1 MFLLRPSL
9 TKITLRWVLVIP
21 FVLQTIGA
29 VGLVGY
35 LSYQNGEQAVENL
48 ANQLIHEVSHH
59 ISDRLDIYLQIQQQ
73 AMAINAQAVQQK
85 SINPQDFQQ
94 LRNYLWQ
101 QITLSPL
108 LGSSV
113 FVNAQGEQI
122 GYGRLQSQEIV
133 EQAKKLTKEDLSIGT
148 VFLSE
153 LQKSHLGKRKH
164 YLVDSK
170 GQAKKLV
177 YTLEVD
183 NRQLP
188 WYLQSKIAKKQTWS
202 PIFLHKVTPSLGIM
216 ALAPIYDRGG
226 NFQGVFYSDVM
237 LSEISTFLDNLHFS
251 SSGKAFI
258 LERSG
263 DLVATSTL
271 ELPYLSQGKGQLQRL
286 PAVQS
291 QDVQTRSLA
300 QQILKKYGSFRHIVK
315 DTQLSLEIDQKRH
328 FVQISPYSDRY
339 GLDWLVVTA
348 VPASDFMQEIEAN
361 KSQTLLLC
369 CLTLFITIGIGIF
382 TANRI
387 TKPIVRLSQASQA
400 LAQGEWQ
407 QPLSEKIAIA
417 ELQLLT
423 QSFNQTAKDLKQAFE
438 RAKVALNESE
448 DKFAKIFRNSPDFI
462 HIISFETGCYVE
474 VNDRFLE
481 ITGYSRAEVVG
492 HTPLELGI
500 AVKPEK
506 LSQMCQLLQTE
517 QRVYNFELE
526 LQTKSGEI
534 KIGLISSEWIE
545 LEGKPYILSVFK
557 DYTERKQVEL
567 ELQQVRE
574 LREAIF
580 NESADA
586 IFLVEPPPNRRILDC
601 NQRAV
606 ELFEVKSKAQLI
618 GIQGN
623 ILQKRQ
629 FTDEELAEIAIEI
642 EQQSFWSREVEY
654 LTKKGNSFWGNL
666 AVKMIQVAGQFMYLV
681 RVTDITANKR
691 IATELQQSE
700 ARLQNLADASPVII
714 YTVADNKSG
723 PGPVRYEYLS
733 PAFEEIYEVPV
744 AEALQNPAI
753 IFNEI
758 HPEDRLAYQQAIARS
773 MAALQLFKYEWRI
786 VTPSGKIKWIQANS
800 RPERRANGEIIW
812 HGVAQ
817 DISDRKQ
824 LELALQAS
832 QAKLNDILN
841 SVSAIITSMR
851 VFPDRTWDITHVS
864 AGCEFISGYTPAE
877 LRNNNLWISQI
888 FPEDWQ
894 MMADAVFANI
904 FAEQTGTYEYR
915 LYHKDGS
922 ICWISQ
928 TSSSRWDEAQKCW
941 VVTAVSSDISE
952 RKQVEAALRES
963 EEKFRRAFDDAAIGM
978 ALISPHGQFLQV
990 NRSLC
995 EMVGYSEA
1003 ELLRLNSL
1011 EITHPDDIPTNLAAA
1026 TQVLK
1031 EKQRIYQL
1039 KQRYIHKSRFIIWI
1053 LISVSL
1059 VRDQNR
1065 KPLYFVAQIQDISEQ
1080 QAALR
1085 ERQQIDQMKDEFISV
1100 VSHELRTP
1108 LTAIHGALG
1117 MLGTGIFEKRPE
1129 RAKEML
1135 TIALNNC
1142 DRLVRLVNDILD
1154 LERLD
1159 SGKTQLIMETCQINT
1174 LMQQAVETVQ
1184 VIATQAA
1191 INLEFTPL
1199 FVTITAAPD
1208 AIVQTLINLLS
1219 NAIKF
1224 SPANST
1230 VWLTAELATAE
1241 LNLKQTKFSMTGP
1254 YVLFSV
1260 KDQGRGIPSEKL
1272 ETIFGRFQQVDV
1284 SDSRQK
1290 GGTGLGLAICKSIVQ
1305 QHGGQIWV
1313 ESILGQGSTFYF
1325 TLPLNQRKLSKQN

>member
-1 MFLLRPSL
+1 MFPLRPSL
-9 TKITLRWVLVIP
+9 TKISLRWVLLIP

-35 LSYQNGEQAVENL
+35 FSDRSGEQAVENL
-48 ANQLIHEVSHH
+48 ANRLMHEVSHR
-59 ISDRLDIYLQIQQQ
+59 ISDRLDSYLQTQQQ
-73 AMAINAQAVQQK
+73 AMAINAQAVEQG
-85 SINPQDFQQ
+85 SLNIQDFGQ

-101 QITLSPL
+101 QITLFPL
-108 LGSSV
+108 LGSNF

-133 EQAKKLTKEDLSIGT
+133 EQAKQLTKENLSIGT

-170 GQAKKLV
+170 GQPKKLV

-188 WYLQSKIAKKQTWS
+188 WYVHAKIAKKQTWS

-226 NFQGVFYSDVM
+226 NFQGVFFSDVL
-237 LSEISTFLDNLHFS
+237 LSEISTFLDNLQFS
-251 SSGKAFI
+251 PSGKAFI

-271 ELPYLSQGKGQLQRL
+271 EIPDLSQGKGQLQRL

-300 QQILKKYGSFRHIVK
+300 QQILKKSGSFRHIKK
-315 DTQLSLEIDQKRH
+315 DTQMSLEVDGQRY
-328 FVQISPYSDRY
+328 FVQIFPYSDRY
-339 GLDWLVVTA
+339 GLDWLVVTSL
-348 VPASDFMQEIEAN
+348 PASDFMREIEAN
-361 KSQTLLLC
+361 KTQTVIFC
-369 CLTLFITIGIGIF
+369 WLTLFATICIGIF
-382 TANRI
+382 TASRI
-387 TKPIVRLSQASQA
+387 TKPIVRLSEASQA

-423 QSFNQTAKDLKQAFE
+423 KSFNQTAKDLKAAFE
-438 RAKVALNESE
+438 RAKLALNESE

-481 ITGYSRAEVVG
+481 ITGYSRAEVIG

-500 AVKPEK
+500 AVQPEK
-506 LSQMCQLLQTE
+506 LSQMCQLLRTE

-526 LQTKSGEI
+526 LRTKSGEI

-545 LEGKPYILSVFK
+545 LAGKPYILSIFK

-567 ELQQVRE
+567 ELIQVRE

-586 IFLVEPPPNRRILDC
+586 IFLVELPPNRRILDC

-606 ELFEVKSKAQLI
+606 ELFEVESKAELI

-623 ILQKRQ
+623 ILQKQ
-629 FTDEELAEIAIEI
+629 KFMEEELAEIAIKI
-642 EQQSFWSREVEY
+642 EQQGFWSREVEY
-654 LTKKGNSFWGNL
+654 LTKKGDSFWGNL
-666 AVKMIQVAGQFMYLV
+666 AIKMIQVAGQSMYLV
-681 RVTDITANKR
+681 RVTDITDIKR
-691 IATELQQSE
+691 IITALQQSE
-700 ARLQNLADASPVII
+700 ERFQLLAATSPGVI
-714 YTVADNKSG
+714 YTVVEYPS
-723 PGPVRYEYLS
+723 GPVRYEYLS
-733 PAFEEIYEVPV
+733 PAFEEIHEVSV
-744 AEALQNPAI
+744 TTALEDAAI
-753 IFNEI
+753 TINQM
-758 HPEDRLAYQQAIARS
+758 HPDDRLGYQQAVASSIEN
-773 MAALQLFKYEWRI
+773 MQPFKYEWRI
-786 VTPSGKIKWIQANS
+786 ITPSGKIKWIQANS
-800 RPERRANGEIIW
+800 RSENRENGEIAW
-812 HGVAQ
+812 HGIVQ
-817 DISDRKQ
+817 EISD
-824 LELALQAS
+824 
-832 QAKLNDILN
+832 
-841 SVSAIITSMR
+841 
-851 VFPDRTWDITHVS
+851 
-864 AGCEFISGYTPAE
+864 
-877 LRNNNLWISQI
+877 
-888 FPEDWQ
+888 
-894 MMADAVFANI
+894 
-904 FAEQTGTYEYR
+904 
-915 LYHKDGS
+915 
-922 ICWISQ
+922 
-928 TSSSRWDEAQKCW
+928 
-941 VVTAVSSDISE
+941 

-978 ALISPHGQFLQV
+978 ALISPDGQFLQV

-1011 EITHPDDIPTNLAAA
+1011 EITHPDDIETNLAAA

-1039 KQRYIHKSRFIIWI
+1039 KQRYIHQSRSIIWI

-1065 KPLYFVAQIQDISEQ
+1065 QPLYFVAQIQDISEQ

-1085 ERQQIDQMKDEFISV
+1085 ERQQIDKMKDEFISV

-1117 MLGTGIFEKRPE
+1117 MLGTGIFAKRPE

-1159 SGKTQLIMETCQINT
+1159 SGKTQLMMETCQINT
-1174 LMQQAVETVQ
+1174 LMQQAVDTVQ

-1230 VWLTAELATAE
+1230 VWLNAELVTEE
-1241 LNLKQTKFSMTGP
+1241 LNLKQTKFPMTSP
-1254 YVLFSV
+1254 YVLFSI
-1260 KDQGRGIPSEKL
+1260 KDQGRGIPTDKL

-1290 GGTGLGLAICKSIVQ
+1290 GGTGLGLAICRSIVQ
-1305 QHGGQIWV
+1305 QHSGQIWV
-1313 ESILGQGSTFYF
+1313 ESIVGQGSTFYF

>member
-1 MFLLRPSL
+1 MFPLRPSL
-9 TKITLRWVLVIP
+9 TKISLRWVLLIP

-35 LSYQNGEQAVENL
+35 FSDRSGEQAVENL
-48 ANQLIHEVSHH
+48 ANRLMHEVSNR
-59 ISDRLDIYLQIQQQ
+59 ISDRLDSYLQTQQQ
-73 AMAINAQAVQQK
+73 AMAINAQAVEQG
-85 SINPQDFQQ
+85 SLNIQDFGQ

-108 LGSSV
+108 LGSNF

-133 EQAKKLTKEDLSIGT
+133 EQAKQLTKENLSIGT

-153 LQKSHLGKRKH
+153 MQKSHLGKRKH

-170 GQAKKLV
+170 GQPKKLV

-183 NRQLP
+183 NRKLP
-188 WYLQSKIAKKQTWS
+188 WYVHAKIAKKQTWS

-216 ALAPIYDRGG
+216 ALAPIYDRSG
-226 NFQGVFYSDVM
+226 NFQGVFFSDVL
-237 LSEISTFLDNLHFS
+237 LSEISTFLDNLQLS
-251 SSGKAFI
+251 PSGKAFI

-271 ELPYLSQGKGQLQRL
+271 EIPYLSHVKGQLQRL

-300 QQILKKYGSFRHIVK
+300 QQILKKSGSFRHIEK
-315 DTQLSLEIDQKRH
+315 NTQMSLEIDGQRH
-328 FVQISPYSDRY
+328 FVQIFPYSDRY

-348 VPASDFMQEIEAN
+348 VPASDFMREIEAN
-361 KSQTLLLC
+361 KTQTIIFC
-369 CLTLFITIGIGIF
+369 WLTLIATIGIGIF
-382 TANRI
+382 TASRI
-387 TKPIVRLSQASQA
+387 TKPIVRLSEASQA

-423 QSFNQTAKDLKQAFE
+423 KSFNQTAKDLKAAFE

-481 ITGYSRAEVVG
+481 ITGYSRAEVIG

-500 AVKPEK
+500 AVKPEN
-506 LSQMCQLLQTE
+506 LSQMCQLLQSE
-517 QRVYNFELE
+517 RRVYNFELE
-526 LQTKSGEI
+526 LRTKAGEI

-545 LEGKPYILSVFK
+545 LAGKPYILSIFK
-557 DYTERKQVEL
+557 DYTKRKQVEL
-567 ELQQVRE
+567 ELKQVRE

-586 IFLVEPPPNRRILDC
+586 IFLVELPPNRRILDC

-606 ELFEVKSKAQLI
+606 ELFEVESKAELI

-623 ILQKRQ
+623 ILQKRK
-629 FTDEELAEIAIEI
+629 FLEEELAEIAIEI
-642 EQQSFWSREVEY
+642 EQQGFWSREVEY
-654 LTKKGNSFWGNL
+654 LTKKGDSFWGNL
-666 AVKMIQVAGQFMYLV
+666 AVKMIQAAGQSMYLV
-681 RVTDITANKR
+681 RVTDITDIKR
-691 IATELQQSE
+691 MITALQQSE
-700 ARLQNLADASPVII
+700 ERFQLLAATSPGVI
-714 YTVADNKSG
+714 YTVVEYSS
-723 PGPVRYEYLS
+723 GPVRYEYLS
-733 PAFEEIYEVPV
+733 PAFEEIHEVSV
-744 AEALQNPAI
+744 TAALQDAAI
-753 IFNEI
+753 TINQM
-758 HPEDRLAYQQAIARS
+758 HPEDRLGYQQAVASSIEN
-773 MAALQLFKYEWRI
+773 MQPFKYEWRI
-786 VTPSGKIKWIQANS
+786 ITPSGKIKWIQANS
-800 RPERRANGEIIW
+800 RSEIRENGEIAW
-812 HGVAQ
+812 HGIVQ
-817 DISDRKQ
+817 DISDHKQ

-832 QAKLNDILN
+832 QTKLNDILN

-851 VFPDRTWDITHVS
+851 VFPDHTWDITHVS
-864 AGCEFISGYTPAE
+864 AGCEFISGYTPEE
-877 LRNNNLWISQI
+877 LTTNNNLWIRQI
-888 FPEDWQ
+888 VPEDWERMQ
-894 MMADAVFANI
+894 DAVFTNI
-904 FAEQTGTYEYR
+904 FAEQTGTFEYR

-928 TSSSRWDEAQKCW
+928 TSSSRWDEAQNCW
-941 VVTAVSSDISE
+941 IVTAISSDISE

-978 ALISPHGQFLQV
+978 ALISPDGQFLQV

-1011 EITHPDDIPTNLAAA
+1011 EITHPDDIEINLAAA
-1026 TQVLK
+1026 MQVLK

-1039 KQRYIHKSRFIIWI
+1039 KQRYIHKSRSIIWI

-1065 KPLYFVAQIQDISEQ
+1065 QPLYFVAQIQDISEQ

-1117 MLGTGIFEKRPE
+1117 MLGTGIFAKRPE

-1159 SGKTQLIMETCQINT
+1159 SGKTQLIMETCQINA
-1174 LMQQAVETVQ
+1174 LMQQAVDTVQ

-1191 INLEFTPL
+1191 INLELTPL

-1230 VWLTAELATAE
+1230 IWLNAELVTE
-1241 LNLKQTKFSMTGP
+1241 EINLKQTKFPMTGP
-1254 YVLFSV
+1254 YLLFSV
-1260 KDQGRGIPSEKL
+1260 KDQGRGIPTDKL

-1290 GGTGLGLAICKSIVQ
+1290 GGTGLGLAICRSIVQ
-1305 QHGGQIWV
+1305 QHSGQIWV
-1313 ESILGQGSTFYF
+1313 ESIVGQGSTFYF
-1325 TLPLNQRKLSKQN
+1325 TLPLSQRKFSQQN